1 MKSALTHIIFTF
13 LPALLFVTWAC
24 VPALGQEEGSEPV
37 KDKPVRSVFESAW
50 ILDNQSVTVPFKGTL
65 EFDISHRF
73 GTFRNGFSDLFG
85 LYANSNIRLG
95 FSYAP
100 MENLCV
106 GFGFTKYR
114 SLVDLNLKYALLKQ
128 TRSGKIPLSLTYFG
142 NIAIDP
148 RAEDDRE
155 EVFNPSDRY
164 SYFHQLIIAR
174 KFTDWL
180 SLQVAPSLSHYN
192 IIEKTM
198 KNDHFAVAL
207 SGQVGIT
214 GSLDFIFG
222 IDQAI
227 TKHQLHNPN
236 PNLSAGLQIST
247 SSHAF
252 QIFIGNYN
260 SIVPQEN
267 NVFNHKNYAD
277 GFQEN
282 FLLGFNI
289 TRLWNF

>member
-1 MKSALTHIIFTF
+1 MKSTLNYIICSLFLIAWGV
-13 LPALLFVTWAC
+13 LPAF
-24 VPALGQEEGSEPV
+24 GQEESLPE
-37 KDKPVRSVFESAW
+37 KDKPVRSTFESAW
-50 ILDNQSVTVPFKGTL
+50 ILDNQSVMVPIKGTL

-73 GTFRNGFSDLFG
+73 GTFRNGFNDLFG

-95 FSYAP
+95 FGYAP
-100 MENLCV
+100 IENLYV
-106 GFGFTKYR
+106 GFGLTKYKN
-114 SLVDLNLKYALLKQ
+114 LIDLNLKYALLKQ
-128 TRSGKIPLSLTYFG
+128 TRTGKIPVSITYFG

-148 RAEDDRE
+148 RDEDSRE
-155 EVFNPSDRY
+155 EVFNSSDRY
-164 SYFHQLIIAR
+164 SFFHQVIIAR

-180 SLQVAPSLSHYN
+180 SLQLSPSLSHYN

-207 SGQVGIT
+207 SGQIGIT
-214 GSLDFIFG
+214 GSMDIIFG
-222 IDQAI
+222 VDQPI
-227 TKHQLHNPN
+227 TKHTLDNPN
-236 PNLSAGLQIST
+236 PNLSLGLQIAT

-267 NVFNHKNYAD
+267 NVFNQKNYAE

-282 FLLGFNI
+282 FLIGFNI